1 MEGLGGETAGVS
13 VHPGNSYSF
22 VVSAK
27 PYTQPQLSLP
37 FALKTLNKNKSI
49 AWGIEENGSYVTVPI
64 CCLPVG
70 HLQKEWLTLTE
81 QKRQ

>member
-22 VVSAK
+22 MVSAK

-49 AWGIEENGSYVTVPI
+49 AWRVEKNGSYVTVPI

-70 HLQKEWLTLTE
+70 HLQQEL
-81 QKRQ
+81 